1 MIVNYDE
8 NPKITD
14 TVRFELLTPDASGCL
29 TTMPYKIDNI
39 TIYFVERDFTSV
51 KTSKYE
57 ENTYDPAKVAYA
69 NELEAIACA
78 SPTSDNIAAAKKA
91 RALADMTVS
100 TSLFYFND
108 ANPISVI
115 GTATSPVWLKGINIT
130 GISKANPTVI
140 TSASHGLS
148 TGDEIYIY
156 ASNSVPPI
164 DGQYKVTYLT
174 SNTFSVPFDLSD
186 VSYTAGT
193 SGIWYTALDNS
204 NNVAQ
209 PIVTNNKTSIGLFE
223 FLWSPNHAREGDYFI
238 CWRWTPLAGGS
249 SLSSHL
255 KFSLSGNTSVTTS
268 IPTHFTKPEK
278 YTTLL
283 DRYTPEMFK
292 TTVSDNDL
300 TPSIIDRFN
309 QSIALGFTTLENLA
323 NQLVDLQDPNVI
335 AEALIPYLSNTFNL
349 KLKSNDP
356 TRWRGQIVRAVS
368 LFKKKGTYSAL
379 QEAFS
384 LAGMKLLNYRQ
395 LWQVI
400 SKYTW
405 QEAFTYD
412 GSTLAWEL
420 ENVII
425 EPLDL
430 NNFEL
435 SLRPFDSS
443 SYTTLTSSYVSFS
456 TVDGITTMTWVGD
469 NLSVDPISLVSGD
482 TIKVIYQI
490 ANVPNPTEQS
500 LEEYIRTLELIDKR
514 NERDQLYP
522 LKNWNVRGL
531 EQDDILFNLIIPNRH
546 PFHDLLIYG
555 QVRTEFPYSENIY
568 NMEEYN
574 GSIRNSKSPCDIGK
588 YFIDPCKACMGS
600 SYNIDIQIDTISDD
614 RIDEFYEVL
623 QENMPFHA
631 LLNTVNFFG
640 GFNEFIAS
648 PQESIECLINCTTR
662 QYCLAGEGQTYFNR
676 AMRLSNLNNLPSTQ
690 TILRDELAD
699 VSQVVSSATATAY
712 NTDIVVYCPSL
723 SLNGRG
729 IREDHTSIL
738 QILDGAYAGS
748 YYVYGVDQ
756 NMIRFDS
763 APTEPIDNCN
773 NIFDWGGSL
782 STCSFPF
789 RIVNPVMDAF
799 HYGSLCN
806 IDQDDLIVFS
816 DTTKDFGLL
825 GVKSQFDVDQGT
837 AATAWEVSIPAYGI
851 SNYKIMNVDPSGNLI
866 LEYDSSFP
874 SSSANGITYT
884 LYDGATAVATGTTA
898 SLGVTNRGR
907 VTALNPNVLP
917 ISSLITGPNFYQ
929 TISGTDYEISSL
941 VNGTTDQFYLANYN
955 AGSFAGINMIVTSRM
970 VDNVIGYMSSRGL
983 NLQFSGVDYETSL
996 GIQDGANN
1004 ILPYTDPIVNNF
1016 MSNYIVEVDGKN
1028 YLMTGING
1036 NNPVGDTTINLSGP
1050 DVYWTTLT
1058 SGGTSVTVNIYKYES
1073 KGATIQG
1080 QQKGQPTHTFARIDR
1095 SGSPNLTGTD
1105 TPTDTVVASLSTNSN
1120 NGMPQEFIR
1129 QSESVS
1135 YKIVYSN
1142 GAKEEGKL

>member
-1 MIVNYDE
+1 VIVNLNE

-14 TVRFELLTPDASGCL
+14 TIRFQLLTPDFNGCL

-51 KTSKYE
+51 KTSKYQ
-57 ENTYDPAKVAYA
+57 ENTYDPAKIALA
-69 NELEAIACA
+69 NELEAVAC
-78 SPTSDNIAAAKKA
+78 SNPTSDNIEAAKKA
-91 RALADMTVS
+91 RALAEMTVS

-115 GTATSPVWLKGINIT
+115 GTATSPVWIKGNNIT

-164 DGQYKVTYLT
+164 DGNYKITYLT

-186 VSYTAGT
+186 ISYTAGT
-193 SGIWYTALDNS
+193 SGMWYTALDNS

-209 PIVTNNKTSIGLFE
+209 PVVIDNKTSIGLFE
-223 FLWSPNHAREGDYFI
+223 FLWTPNGAREGDYFI
-238 CWRWTPLAGGS
+238 CWKYTPLAGGN

-268 IPTHFTKPEK
+268 IPTHFTNPDK

-283 DRYTPEMFK
+283 ERYTPEMFK
-292 TTVSDNDL
+292 TTVSDDDL
-300 TPSIIDRFN
+300 SPSVIDRFN
-309 QSIALGFTTLENLA
+309 QSIAMGFTTLENLA
-323 NQLVDLQDPNVI
+323 NQIVDLQDPNVI

-349 KLKSNDP
+349 KLKGNDP
-356 TRWRGQIVRAVS
+356 TRWRGQIVRAVTQ
-368 LFKKKGTYSAL
+368 FKKKGTLSGL
-379 QEAFS
+379 QESFF

-405 QEAFTYD
+405 QEAFEYD
-412 GSTLAWEL
+412 GNTQSWQL

-425 EPLDL
+425 EPIDL

-435 SLRPFDSS
+435 SIRPFDSET
-443 SYTTLTSSYVSFS
+443 YTTLTSSYVSFS
-456 TVDGITTMTWVGD
+456 TVDGVTTMTWVGD
-469 NLSVDPISLVSGD
+469 NLSVDPISLVKD
-482 TIKVIYQI
+482 DIVKVVYQI
-490 ANVPNPTEQS
+490 ATVPNPTEQS

-514 NERDQLYP
+514 DERDQLFP

-546 PFHDLLIYG
+546 PFHDLLVFG

-588 YFIDPCKACMGS
+588 YFIDPCKACIGS
-600 SYNIDIQIDTISDD
+600 SYNIDIQIDAISDD
-614 RIDEFYEVL
+614 RIEEFYEVL

-640 GFNEFIAS
+640 GFQEFVSA
-648 PQESIECLINCTTR
+648 PMESIECLIKHTTR
-662 QYCLAGEGQTYFNR
+662 QFCVAGEGQTYFNR
-676 AMRLSNLNNLPSTQ
+676 AMKLSNLNNLPSSN
-690 TILRDELAD
+690 TIFRDELAD
-699 VSQVVSSATATAY
+699 VTQVVSGATATAY

-738 QILDGAYAGS
+738 QILDGSYSGS

-763 APTEPIDNCN
+763 SPTEPIDNCN
-773 NIFDWGGSL
+773 NIFDWNGSL

-789 RIVNPVMDAF
+789 RIINPVMDAF
-799 HYGSLCN
+799 NYGSLCN
-806 IDQDDLIVFS
+806 IDQDDLVVLS
-816 DTTKDFGLL
+816 DSTKDFGLL
-825 GVKSQFDVDQGT
+825 GVKTQFDVEQGT
-837 AATAWEVSIPAYGI
+837 AVSAYEVSIPAYSI
-851 SNYKIMNVDPSGNLI
+851 TNYTILNVDPNGNLI
-866 LEYDSSFP
+866 LQYDSSFP
-874 SSSANGITYT
+874 SSSASGVTYT
-884 LYDGATAVATGTTA
+884 IYNGATPVATGTTA
-898 SLGVTNRGR
+898 SLSITNRGR

-917 ISSLITGPNFYQ
+917 ISSMITGDNFYQ

-941 VNGTTDQFYLANYN
+941 VSGTDDQFYLANYN
-955 AGSFAGINMIVTSRM
+955 AGSFAGINMIVTRRM
-970 VDNVIGYMSSRGL
+970 VDNVVGYMSSRGL
-983 NLQFSGVDYETSL
+983 NLQFTGIDYETTL

-1004 ILPYTDPIVNNF
+1004 ILPYIDPIVNNF
-1016 MSNYIVEVDGKN
+1016 MANYIIEVDGKS
-1028 YLMTGING
+1028 YWMTGING

-1050 DVYWTTLT
+1050 DVYWTTLS
-1058 SGGTSVTVNIYKYES
+1058 SGGTSVSVNIYKYES
-1073 KGATIQG
+1073 KGATIEG
-1080 QQKGQPTHTFARIDR
+1080 QQKGQPSHTFEKIDR
-1095 SGSPNLTGTD
+1095 SGSPNVTGTD
-1105 TPTDTVVASLSTNSN
+1105 SPTETVVASLSVNSN
-1120 NGMPQEFIR
+1120 EGMPQEFIN
-1129 QSESVS
+1129 QKESVS
-1135 YKIVYSN
+1135 YKIQYTN